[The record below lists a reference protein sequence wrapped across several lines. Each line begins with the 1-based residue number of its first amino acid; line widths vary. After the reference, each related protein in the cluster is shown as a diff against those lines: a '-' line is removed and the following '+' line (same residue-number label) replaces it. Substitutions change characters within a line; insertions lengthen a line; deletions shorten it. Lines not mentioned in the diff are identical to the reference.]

1 MKKLVYL
8 ISFIVAVTFSQRVL
22 AQQSDSDQKDE
33 ASADTL
39 RSHLQLAQT
48 LVKQGKKDDASAIL
62 TGIIASHPNNKEA
75 VQLWLIAIMKRSP
88 TGEIDAIPLLDSL
101 GKSYP
106 ANTGILFF
114 KTFLQAE
121 HGMNQEALV
130 NVEKLISVQPD
141 SAVNWIL
148 KGQIL
153 QGMDKHKEASEAF
166 DKALKLD
173 PSRTDVYGMK
183 ASSLIKIEKLDEA
196 LTTVNK
202 AIELSPNDANAVY
215 NRACIYSLSGDKKKA
230 ISDLKKAI
238 ELNPGLKKYAPTDSD
253 LKSLYD
259 DEGFKEL
266 TK

>member
-8 ISFIVAVTFSQRVL
+8 ISLLVAVTFGQGTL
-22 AQQSDSDQKDE
+22 AQQAVSDQNAQASTDTLRAHLQHAQALVRQGKKDE
-33 ASADTL
+33 AS
-39 RSHLQLAQT
+39 
-48 LVKQGKKDDASAIL
+48 KIL
-62 TGIIASHPNNKEA
+62 TAIMATHPNNKDA
-75 VQLWLIAIMKRSP
+75 VQFWLMANMKRSP
-88 TGEIDAIPLLDSL
+88 TGEVDAIQMLDSL
-101 GKSYP
+101 GKFYP

-121 HGMNQEALV
+121 NGMNKEGLL
-130 NVEKLISVQPD
+130 NVEKLILVQPD

-166 DKALKLD
+166 GKAIKLD
-173 PSRTDVYGMK
+173 PSRTDVYGMN
-183 ASSLIKIEKLDEA
+183 ASSLIKIGKLDEA
-196 LTTVNK
+196 ITTVNK

-215 NRACIYSLSGDKKKA
+215 NRACIYSLSGNKKKA
-230 ISDLKKAI
+230 LSDLKKAI
-238 ELNPGLKKYAPTDSD
+238 ELNPELKKYAPTDND